1 MTTSVKVSRVVE
13 KGRLPVLSGWGRPF
27 DTKVVEVMVKG
38 GGRGRR
44 TRGLHSR
51 CVVMRGAVARLPVS
65 FTTDGAAAAAAD
77 ASRASN
83 AAVGGHV
90 VQDCHCKD
98 YGQGCQALLQLHG
111 DAF

>member
-1 MTTSVKVSRVVE
+1 M
-13 KGRLPVLSGWGRPF
+13 LSGWGRPF

-51 CVVMRGAVARLPVS
+51 CVVMRGAVASLPVS
-65 FTTDGAAAAAAD
+65 ITTDGAAD

-90 VQDCHCKD
+90 VQYCHCKD